1 MIAQFRAHMSHGPL
15 VASGPHPIS
24 KMCRVEIPGDIH
36 KAVNEKYPR
45 DGEVVV
51 ASPTPVA
58 DGTGLIP
65 REAPVREPEGGRI
78 AAIARV
84 APVQLREIE
93 KDVDAAPEQVGAG
106 DDVDPVTEAD
116 VVRVSDARRVSGGP
130 R

>member
-1 MIAQFRAHMSHGPL
+1 MIAQFRAHMSHSPL

-65 REAPVREPEGGRI
+65 R
-78 AAIARV
+78 V